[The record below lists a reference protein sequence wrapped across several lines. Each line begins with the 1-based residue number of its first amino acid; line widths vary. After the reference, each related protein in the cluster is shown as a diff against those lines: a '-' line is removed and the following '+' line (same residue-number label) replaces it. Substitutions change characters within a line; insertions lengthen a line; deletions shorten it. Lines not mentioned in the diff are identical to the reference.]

1 MELWV
6 VPLNYFLNQQ
16 PRQQA
21 IALTSSTVS
30 QGCSEHLPTTNSAS
44 K

>member
-21 IALTSSTVS
+21 IALTSTVS